1 MKYFMSDAFWRISCF
16 FEAERPSQF
25 SHRRQIV
32 ASASGISVLNVEDY
46 AASREATTELL
57 RGEGF
62 DVIEASSGRDAIEA
76 VSLLHPQ
83 LVLLDVKLPDIS
95 GHEVCRRIK
104 SDPLTSSTPILEI
117 SGAFPEGHDKVHGL
131 ENGADGYLVKP
142 IEPRELIATI
152 RALLRMEQ
160 TTREAARA
168 TSIAKDEFLAVVSHE
183 LRTPLASML
192 GWASLLKEKK
202 LDETMSARAIDT
214 IERSARAQ
222 QKIIEDLLDA
232 SRISTGMLRLDKRH
246 VALAPLMDAAIDT
259 VQPAA
264 RTKSIEIKALFV
276 RPGER
281 LYCDPDRLQQVVCN
295 LLSNAVK
302 FTPPHGRIAVRVDAC
317 EDHVRIDVT
326 DTGPGISPELLPVIF
341 ERFRQGDLSVDKQKC
356 GLGLGLSIA
365 RELVELHDG
374 NLTAKSH
381 DGLGSTFSVILPQ
394 KAEGN
399 VPRPTLGL
407 RRLVAAFRSV
417 E

>member
-1 MKYFMSDAFWRISCF
+1 MT
-16 FEAERPSQF
+16 
-25 SHRRQIV
+25 
-32 ASASGISVLNVEDY
+32 SASGISVLNVEDY
-46 AASREATTELL
+46 ATSREATTELL
-57 RGEGF
+57 RAEGF
-62 DVIEASSGRDAIEA
+62 DVVEASSGRDAIEA
-76 VSLLHPQ
+76 VSRFHPQ
-83 LVLLDVKLPDIS
+83 LVLLDVKLPDMS

-117 SGAFPEGHDKVHGL
+117 SGAFSGHDKVHGL

-160 TTREAARA
+160 TTREAAQA
-168 TSIAKDEFLAVVSHE
+168 ASIAKDEFLAVVSHE

-202 LDETMSARAIDT
+202 LDESMSARAIDT

-232 SRISTGMLRLDKRH
+232 SRISTGMLRLDKRQ
-246 VALAPLMDAAIDT
+246 VALAPLIDAAIDT

-264 RTKSIEIKALFV
+264 GTKAIEIKASYG
-276 RPGER
+276 PSGQKIS
-281 LYCDPDRLQQVVCN
+281 CDPDRLQQVVCN

-302 FTPPHGRIAVRVDAC
+302 FTPQNGRIAVRAEAC

-341 ERFRQGDLSVDKQKC
+341 ERFRQGDLSVDKRKC

-374 NLTAKSH
+374 SLTAKSNGN
-381 DGLGSTFSVILPQ
+381 GLGSTFSVILPQ
-394 KAEGN
+394 EAEHH
-399 VPRPTLGL
+399 VPRPTFGL
-407 RRLVAAFRSV
+407 QRLVAAFRSV
-417 E
+417 D